1 MTESNRF
8 RELLKRSPVGD
19 AVRQLRA
26 VSTLRRWQ
34 RSGRTTPPPPLYK
47 QRTVK
52 EYAEHFRISRF
63 IETGTYMGDMVEAV
77 RSRFQRITSIEIDDR
92 LYQRARERFQKYRH
106 ITILHGDSANV
117 LPTVLEQL
125 DKPCLF
131 WLDGHY
137 SGGITGMGA
146 DVSPVLQEVQHIL
159 AHRIPEHVILID
171 DARLFRHEEGY
182 PSLEEL
188 REIVES
194 SGKQWRFNIKEDI
207 IRIHL

>member
-26 VSTLRRWQ
+26 VSTLRLWQ